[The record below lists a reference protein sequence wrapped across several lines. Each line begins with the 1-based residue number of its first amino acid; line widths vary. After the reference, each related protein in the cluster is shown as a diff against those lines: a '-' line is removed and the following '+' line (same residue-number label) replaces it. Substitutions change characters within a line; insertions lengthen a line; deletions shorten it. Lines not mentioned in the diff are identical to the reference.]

1 MFGNGSHR
9 AAGGV
14 RTTGCQE
21 VSGSAQLPR
30 RVRFQSNSQYKLSL
44 LTSVALLSDSLVI
57 PERHS

>member
-14 RTTGCQE
+14 GTTGYQE
-21 VSGSAQLPR
+21 VFGSALLPW

-44 LTSVALLSDSLVI
+44 LTSVVLLSDSLVI
-57 PERHS
+57 PKRHS